1 MIVGILL
8 VPIAIGAWF
17 WFGKVPVAVADAPFY
32 HEREIVSVPLRA
44 RINRE
49 LEEIAEHEAGPASTE
64 AAYLA
69 AMWRIDWERER
80 ALD

>member
-1 MIVGILL
+1 
-8 VPIAIGAWF
+8 
-17 WFGKVPVAVADAPFY
+17 VANGRGESRTRAARAPTLAKTTA
-32 HEREIVSVPLRA
+32 SDQA

>member
-1 MIVGILL
+1 
-8 VPIAIGAWF
+8 
-17 WFGKVPVAVADAPFY
+17 VAKTTASD
-32 HEREIVSVPLRA
+32 LA